1 MHRCLPAAAAAPTA
15 PLWRACTHSL
25 LAGSLGHAHVFR
37 CECVIKRTRG
47 RIGGFSY
54 APTCSKQQS
63 VSLHKTFESFIWF
76 RWRFSNL
83 RISSPAS
90 SERTSAR
97 FLLSLFLETVFFFFL
112 RSSQWSNPEIF
123 VVLMRF
129 KRCHRRNLLLK
140 FQVKQLFENIVYFFL
155 SETRSRNT
163 LSLFYW
169 SFVSFSYCFTSQFYL
184 LCLKGILG
192 KSFTHKK
199 TVIWL

>member
-1 MHRCLPAAAAAPTA
+1 MHMCFAASVWLSGLEEELVVFLTLPHAVNSSRSRCIRPSRASSGFDEDFPTSGSPHLPARRRPA
-15 PLWRACTHSL
+15 L
-25 LAGSLGHAHVFR
+25 VF
-37 CECVIKRTRG
+37 
-47 RIGGFSY
+47 F
-54 APTCSKQQS
+54 
-63 VSLHKTFESFIWF
+63 
-76 RWRFSNL
+76 
-83 RISSPAS
+83 
-90 SERTSAR
+90 
-97 FLLSLFLETVFFFFL
+97 SLFSWKLCFFFFL

-140 FQVKQLFENIVYFFL
+140 FQVKQLFENIVYFFP

-169 SFVSFSYCFTSQFYL
+169 SFLSFNYCFTSQFYL